1 MHWPLASMSYAP
13 GRRAEM
19 GTHVIAVINQKG
31 GAGKT
36 TLSMNLAAG
45 LSRRGD
51 TVVIDL
57 DPQGSSRQWASMG
70 TAPFPATVK
79 QINGNWDARA
89 LHQNYRAYR
98 HMVLDCPPS
107 LESHASL
114 QALRACDVALIP
126 VLPSPIDLWASLK
139 LPQEI
144 EEAKKVNPA
153 IKAYLVLNQ
162 LEPSSALSAAMQ
174 EALTEFG
181 LPVLNAGIR
190 RRAAYRNAALEGVS
204 VYQMGGRGTTAVEE
218 VEAVIREVIGT

>member
-1 MHWPLASMSYAP
+1 MGLAPDMA
-13 GRRAEM
+13 
-19 GTHVIAVINQKG
+19 THVIAVINQKG

-45 LSRRGD
+45 LARRGD

-70 TAPFPATVK
+70 SAAFPATVK
-79 QINGNWDARA
+79 QITGNWDART

-107 LESHASL
+107 LDSHASL

-126 VLPSPIDLWASLK
+126 VLPSPIDLWASMK
-139 LPQEI
+139 LPKEI
-144 EEAKKVNPA
+144 EEARKVNPG

-162 LEPSSALSAAMQ
+162 LEPSSALSGAMH

-181 LPVLNAGIR
+181 VPVLNASIR
-190 RRAAYRNAALEGVS
+190 RRAVYRSAALEGVS
-204 VYQMGGRGTTAVEE
+204 VYQMGARAASAVDEME
-218 VEAVIREVIGT
+218 SVIKEVIEK